1 MRTGAFRF
9 FLLLLAVWVLPG
21 LAAHAQQP
29 VAAAPPDTAM
39 LLPTVRIEVTR
50 PERFAV
56 GSRLQVLDSAA
67 LAPYRGQ
74 TLADALGAQT
84 SIYLKNYGPGQL
96 ASIAMRGTS
105 ARHTAVLWNGLN
117 ITLPTLGE
125 ADFALLPTTGATRV
139 TVQHGPTGATYGT
152 GAVGGAVLLTSPVR
166 WGAGLQ
172 ASAQLTY
179 GSYELWGPSLEG
191 SFSNQKVAVRVAA
204 SARTARNNFPYPSP
218 ELQGLVSRRQQN
230 ADVAQWSMSQD
241 VTVRTGQRGEVMLAA
256 WLTDANRGIQPA
268 IGAVNNHARERDQ
281 SRRVLAGYRHVAARH
296 ESVVR
301 VAWFEDVLNYQAT
314 GIQSNSRVRTTQAQG
329 QHTFNFAPHA
339 SVQVGAEAQH
349 FAAEV
354 DGYARPV
361 EENRFSGFALIRY
374 DPQPWL
380 RLTANLRQAVLPGR
394 KAPLAPT
401 VGAEW
406 QAGTWAQQQLVV
418 KASASRSY
426 RAPTLNERY
435 WRPGGNPALLPEQGV
450 GYEGG
455 LQHNWQLTPQ
465 LDLKSEATLYRQVV
479 DNWVQWLPTADAG
492 YYSPRNLRTVRAW
505 GQETSTQLSWKT
517 LHYQLQLQAAY
528 AYTQSE
534 KVRGY
539 ADDADPTYRQLPYV
553 PRHTVAFT
561 TNQLWRA
568 WQLGTNTT
576 FTGFRYTDAG
586 TREFLPSYLLA
597 NATLGYTI
605 KAHKT
610 WALTVLAQ
618 GYNLTNAT
626 YRSYAA
632 QAMPLRNGQLSLRVA
647 WR

>member
-9 FLLLLAVWVLPG
+9 FLLLAATWVLPR
-21 LAAHAQQP
+21 LAAYAQQP
-29 VAAAPPDTAM
+29 VAAPADTAL
-39 LLPTVRIEVTR
+39 LLPAVRIEATR
-50 PERFAV
+50 PDRFAV
-56 GSRLQVLDSAA
+56 GSRLQVLDSAT
-67 LAPYRGQ
+67 LATYRGQ

-84 SIYLKNYGPGQL
+84 TIYLKNYGPGQL

-117 ITLPTLGE
+117 INLPTLGE

-139 TVQHGPTGATYGT
+139 TVQPGPAGATYGT
-152 GAVGGAVLLTSPVR
+152 GAVGGAVLLTTPVR
-166 WGAGLQ
+166 WGAGTQ

-179 GSYELWGPSLEG
+179 GSYYLWAPSLDG

-204 SARTARNNFPYPSP
+204 SARTARNDFPYHSA
-218 ELQGLVSRRQQN
+218 ELQGLIFRRQQN
-230 ADVAQWSMSQD
+230 ADVAQWSLSQD
-241 VTVRTGQRGEVMLAA
+241 ITVRTGQRGEVMLAA
-256 WLTDANRGIQPA
+256 WLTDADRGIQPA
-268 IGAVNNHARERDQ
+268 IGAVNNQARERDQ
-281 SRRVLAGYRHVAARH
+281 SRRFLAGYRHVAARH

-301 VAWFEDVLNYQAT
+301 VAWFEDVLDYQAA
-314 GIQSNSRVRTTQAQG
+314 GIQSNSRVRTTQMQG

-354 DGYARPV
+354 EGYARQV
-361 EENRFSGFALIRY
+361 AENRFSSFALVRY
-374 DPQPWL
+374 DPQPRL

-401 VGAEW
+401 FGAEW
-406 QAGTWAQQQLVV
+406 QAGTWAQQQFVI

-435 WRPGGNPALLPEQGV
+435 WRPGGNPDLLPEQGV

-455 LQHNWQLTPQ
+455 LQHSWQLTPQ
-465 LDLKSEATLYRQVV
+465 LGLKSEATLYRQVV

-492 YYSPRNLRTVRAW
+492 YYSPHNLRTVRAW
-505 GQETSTQLSWKT
+505 GQETSTQLAWKT
-517 LHYQLQLQAAY
+517 PHYQLQVQAAY
-528 AYTQSE
+528 AYTRSE
-534 KVRGY
+534 KLRGY
-539 ADDADPTYRQLPYV
+539 TDDADPTYRQLPYV

-561 TNQLWRA
+561 TNQQWQG
-568 WQLGTNTT
+568 WQLGTTAT
-576 FTGFRYTDAG
+576 FTGFRYTDSG
-586 TREFLPSYLLA
+586 TGEFLPSYLLA
-597 NATLGYTI
+597 NATLGYSI

-610 WALTVLAQ
+610 WALTVLVQ

-632 QAMPLRNGQLSLRVA
+632 QAMPPRNGQLSLRVA